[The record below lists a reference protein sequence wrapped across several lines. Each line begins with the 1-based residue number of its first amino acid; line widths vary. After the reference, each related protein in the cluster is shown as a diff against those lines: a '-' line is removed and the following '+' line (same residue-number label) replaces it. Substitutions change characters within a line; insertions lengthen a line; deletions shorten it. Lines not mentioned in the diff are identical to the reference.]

1 MGFYGSND
9 PTDSVKA
16 LKEVAVLRIR
26 LQSHQVHLTMLQYY
40 NMQTYIDT
48 QNTYTK
54 MSLNTV
60 KWAQWHKM
68 QNPELLGLFIC
79 VCIALCRVIAH
90 NTAQNRPDN
99 FPCYLPDNHHC
110 SNDVYLRK
118 GED

>member
-1 MGFYGSND
+1 
-9 PTDSVKA
+9 
-16 LKEVAVLRIR
+16 
-26 LQSHQVHLTMLQYY
+26 
-40 NMQTYIDT
+40 
-48 QNTYTK
+48 
-54 MSLNTV
+54 
-60 KWAQWHKM
+60 M